1 MLIWFTY
8 HLKIPSASWIFL
20 KAQTYHIQIW
30 VLRKGESKTTCFP
43 EHDLNTH
50 TQSLQLDFML
60 NLGHM
65 LILFNCRNFPEYSL
79 VFTTLWMTLSFK
91 LLLLISDFQ
100 VLSEISGWFKISAQ
114 EM

>member
-1 MLIWFTY
+1 MVHVSPKNSKCKLNIFEGSNLSHTDLGTQERWVQNYLLSRAWFK
-8 HLKIPSASWIFL
+8 H
-20 KAQTYHIQIW
+20 
-30 VLRKGESKTTCFP
+30 
-43 EHDLNTH
+43 TH

-65 LILFNCRNFPEYSL
+65 LILFNCKNFPEYSL